1 MDRRRFLRGTL
12 LVIVAAVLGGG
23 LWFGYWAEF
32 QHRWDEPVPGKVYQ
46 SGDMPAEDL
55 RKAIK
60 KYGIRSV
67 VDFRFAQEVDNE
79 LPPAEEAEV
88 LADLGVQYFHLP
100 SPQVLNEAAVDGFV
114 AAAADENNLPMLI
127 HCHHGEGR
135 SILAVAIYR
144 IEFEGWDRE
153 EARRKSKLLSF
164 RGTFAPDGPKG
175 KFLREYE
182 RRTPEALTGTD

>member
-1 MDRRRFLRGTL
+1 MDRRRFLRGSL
-12 LVIVAAVLGGG
+12 LVLLAVVLGGG

-32 QHRWDEPVPGKVYQ
+32 QHRWDEPVEGKVFQ

-55 RKAIK
+55 REVIRKH
-60 KYGIRSV
+60 GIRSV
-67 VDFRFAQEVDNE
+67 VDFRFEDEIHNE
-79 LPPAEEAEV
+79 LPPSEEAVV
-88 LADLGVQYFHLP
+88 LADLGVNYVHLP
-100 SPQVLNEAAVDGFV
+100 SPQVLNEAAVNGFIE
-114 AAAADENNLPMLI
+114 AAADENNLPMLI

-144 IEFEGWDRE
+144 IEFEGWDPE

-182 RRTPEALTGTD
+182 RRTAPSLTAPD